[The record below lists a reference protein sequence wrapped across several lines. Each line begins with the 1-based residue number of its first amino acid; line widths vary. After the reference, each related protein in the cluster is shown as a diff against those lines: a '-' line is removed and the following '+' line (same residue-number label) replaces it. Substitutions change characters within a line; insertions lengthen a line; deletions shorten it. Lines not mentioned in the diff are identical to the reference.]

1 MKNLDDVYELEN
13 LVTVDPYQFNAVLL
27 AIARQKLPA
36 FVNKDSI
43 QTDTP
48 FLSLE
53 THGKVMMLQPEYTD
67 RRCFAPK
74 VDSDL
79 WDEFERIDPEG
90 AKPKLCP

>member
-27 AIARQKLPA
+27 ALARQKLPS

-53 THGKVMMLQPEYTD
+53 TNGKVMMIQPPYND
-67 RRCFAPK
+67 RRCVAPK
-74 VDSDL
+74 VDCDL

-90 AKPKLCP
+90 AKPKLRP